1 MDKTVILQGMAEAIG
16 ANILIREFTESS
28 KHPVEEWCYEL
39 DIDKLFEE
47 ENEYAIL
54 VKENISD
61 FMQFLNNT
69 IEHKLK
75 YLYTEGF
82 LRKENDYY
90 YTLSQK
96 EIEES
101 IEQL

>member
-1 MDKTVILQGMAEAIG
+1 MDKTVILQSMAEAIG

-39 DIDKLFEE
+39 DINKLFEE
-47 ENEYAIL
+47 ENEYAVL
-54 VKENISD
+54 VRDNESD
-61 FMQFLNNT
+61 FMQFLNNS
-69 IEHKLK
+69 IENKLK
-75 YLYTEGF
+75 YLYNEGF

-90 YTLSQK
+90 YTVSQK